1 MPPERPRDASP
12 PARRRGIKGPLAH
25 KQLALVGLDLGSSK
39 TCAMVCYPKETG
51 KLEVTGLGIAESKGW
66 RKGLIVNLDAAV
78 LSIKKAVEAAE
89 SAAGIPIDVAYVGVG
104 GSHIRGINARGGV
117 TIANR
122 GHGVGREDIRQVIRA
137 AQGVALP
144 ADREL
149 LHVLP
154 QEFLLDSQD
163 GIRDPVGMVGTRLEA
178 NVHLVTASTLAWQ
191 NVITAVNRAGIEVPE
206 SGTVFEPLACAETC
220 LTADD
225 RELGVALVDL
235 GAGSTGMIIYHHG
248 GVRHTASIPVG
259 GEHFTNDIAVGLRT
273 PIPEAEKIKRLWGR
287 QDTGLAESSALEVPG
302 VGERPARIVNY
313 AKLREIIE
321 PRAIELLELIKAE
334 IDHADLEYQL
344 GAGVVL
350 TGGGAKLGGF
360 AALAEEILGLP
371 VRVGYPM
378 NMETTDEVLPDPS
391 YSTVVGLVA
400 YGKRMR
406 LLQDHQNK
414 GLMGKLWGVL
424 RGPGN

>member
-1 MPPERPRDASP
+1 M
-12 PARRRGIKGPLAH
+12 AH
-25 KQLALVGLDLGSSK
+25 KEQALFGLDLGSSK
-39 TCAMVCYPKETG
+39 TCAMVCYPTESG
-51 KLEVTGLGIAESKGW
+51 KLEVSGLGIAESKGW

-89 SAAGIPIDVAYVGVG
+89 SAAGIPVDSAYVGVG
-104 GSHIRGINARGGV
+104 GSHIRGVNARGSV

-122 GHGVGREDIRQVIRA
+122 GHGVAREDIRQVIRK
-137 AQGVALP
+137 AQNVAIP
-144 ADREL
+144 DDREL

-154 QEFLLDSQD
+154 QEYLLDSQD
-163 GIRDPVGMVGTRLEA
+163 GIRDPLGMVGARLEA

-191 NVITAVNRAGIEVPE
+191 NVVTAVNRAGVEVPE

-235 GAGSTGMIIYHHG
+235 GAGSTDLIVYQHG
-248 GVRHTASIPVG
+248 SVQLTASIPVG

-287 QDTGLAESSALEVPG
+287 QGVGMGESAALEVPG
-302 VGERPARIVNY
+302 VGERPARLVNY
-313 AKLREIIE
+313 SRLREIIE
-321 PRAIELLELIKAE
+321 PRATELLELIKAE
-334 IDHADLEYQL
+334 IDHVDQENRL
-344 GAGVVL
+344 GAGVVF
-350 TGGGAKLGGF
+350 TGGGSKLGGF
-360 AALAEEILGLP
+360 PELAEQVLDLA
-371 VRVGYPM
+371 VRVGHPM
-378 NMETTDEVLPDPS
+378 NMESADEVLPDPS
-391 YSTVVGLVA
+391 YATLVGLVA

-406 LLQDHQNK
+406 LMQERQNK
-414 GLMGKLWGVL
+414 GLMNKLWGKL